1 MGRLNIF
8 KDWMIK
14 AGADV
19 NLSNGN
25 GTPLIF
31 ACYRGHIDIVEELI
45 KEGADVYQKRELQ
58 NTTNSC

>member
-8 KDWMIK
+8 KDWMIR

-45 KEGADVYQKRELQ
+45 KEGADVNQKR
-58 NTTNSC
+58 